1 METIDQTK
9 QVLLKD
15 KPLLSINEAAT
26 SSGVGKHKL
35 YELTDDPKC
44 EFVLWNGSKRMIKRE
59 KFVEYLMKAYSI

>member
-1 METIDQTK
+1 MEIIDQTK

-15 KPLLSINEAAT
+15 KPSINEAAT
-26 SSGVGKHKL
+26 FSGVGKHKL